1 MDNLTE
7 EQRKKNM
14 KNIRSKGTKP
24 ERIISKKLKQKG
36 IYFTQH
42 VKKVYGK
49 PDITF
54 LRKKVAVFIDSD
66 FWHRHPEN
74 FQMPKTNRDYWEKK
88 IQRNV
93 DRDKEVNQ
101 VLTKDGWNVIRIWES
116 EIKRN
121 PDDCVDKILQ
131 AINRD

>member
-1 MDNLTE
+1 M
-7 EQRKKNM
+7 R
-14 KNIRSKGTKP
+14 NIRSKGTKP
-24 ERIISKKLKQKG
+24 ERIITKRLRKKG

-42 VKKVYGK
+42 LKKVYGK

-93 DRDKEVNQ
+93 NRDKEVNQ
-101 VLTKDGWNVIRIWES
+101 KLKEEGWKVIRIWAS
-116 EIKRN
+116 EIKESPN
-121 PDDCVDKILQ
+121 DCVNRILK
-131 AINRD
+131 AIRKD